1 MTAVATGGG
10 EDCLAKRV
18 VWVHRMRAVARRSA
32 KKLVKELAARTA
44 WGGGGGEDG
53 GGEATARG

>member
-10 EDCLAKRV
+10 EDCLAKRADCAV
-18 VWVHRMRAVARRSA
+18 RVHRMRAVARRSA

-44 WGGGGGEDG
+44 
-53 GGEATARG
+53 